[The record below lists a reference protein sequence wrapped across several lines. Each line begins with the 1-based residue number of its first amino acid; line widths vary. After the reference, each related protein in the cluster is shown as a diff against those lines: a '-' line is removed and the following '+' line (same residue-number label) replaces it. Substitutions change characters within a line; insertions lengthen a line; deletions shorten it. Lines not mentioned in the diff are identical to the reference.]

1 MNLSTLSEVS
11 LTVSHE
17 VKPLQKN
24 QNSDSLNRTKKCL
37 TGPPSNNKKRK
48 RNILVLSISL
58 SIADSTFSEEI
69 GQKMCCFGSL
79 LTFQWFMILKNI
91 QKPTELLK
99 YLVDWLN
106 MMPQI
111 KLWYHIN
118 KSPEGVACFA
128 YLSWLFGRISQSYD
142 VSFFSFF
149 EKEHLI
155 LHTAR
160 RLLCKNVWKES
171 FLFCPFC
178 RCLKNVCNT
187 CVTSS
192 WAADSL
198 FD

>member
-1 MNLSTLSEVS
+1 MF
-11 LTVSHE
+11 
-17 VKPLQKN
+17 
-24 QNSDSLNRTKKCL
+24 NR
-37 TGPPSNNKKRK
+37 PPKQQKKRK

-58 SIADSTFSEEI
+58 SIADSTFSEKI
-69 GQKMCCFGSL
+69 GQKMCYFGSL

-118 KSPEGVACFA
+118 KSPEGVARFA
-128 YLSWLFGRISQSYD
+128 YLSWLFGRISQSND
-142 VSFFSFF
+142 VSFFFF
-149 EKEHLI
+149 FWKR
-155 LHTAR
+155 TFNPPYS
-160 RLLCKNVWKES
+160 KNVWKES